1 MDLGNL
7 VQPQGWEVRCE
18 WPNWDSSS
26 LGVYLFLG
34 DRSWKN
40 EQNYSLED
48 LVLEDLVLEDLVLEG
63 LVLEGLADSEG
74 LEGLADFEG
83 LLGVLSTVVEGL
95 FYFVL
100 NLTAYVHWLLC
111 LAQKVAAHCFR

>member
-26 LGVYLFLG
+26 LGVYLLLG

-40 EQNYSLED
+40 EQEYS
-48 LVLEDLVLEDLVLEG
+48 LEDLVLEG
-63 LVLEGLADSEG
+63 LVLEGLVDSEG

-83 LLGVLSTVVEGL
+83 LFGVLSTVVEGL

-100 NLTAYVHWLLC
+100 NLTAYVHCLLC
-111 LAQKVAAHCFR
+111 LAQKVAAHCF